1 MQDCARAEQNMKKF
15 VIGIS
20 DESFA
25 TREFWFNAPNGDA
38 RFTRVIW
45 QHGKNGK
52 KKWQKMAKIGNMTK
66 MAKYQP
72 I

>member
-1 MQDCARAEQNMKKF
+1 MKKF

-25 TREFWFNAPNGDA
+25 THEFWFNAPNGDA

-45 QHGKNGK
+45 PETLATCQKWQKNAKNWQYDKNGK
-52 KKWQKMAKIGNMTK
+52 ISADITPKKKGR
-66 MAKYQP
+66 
-72 I
+72 

>member
-1 MQDCARAEQNMKKF
+1 MKKF

-38 RFTRVIW
+38 RFTRRPW
-45 QHGKNGK
+45 QHGK
-52 KKWQKMAKIGNMTK
+52 KMAKIGNMTK

>member
-25 TREFWFNAPNGDA
+25 THEFWFNAPNGDA

-45 QHGKNGK
+45 PETLATWQ
-52 KKWQKMAKIGNMTK
+52 KWQKMAKIGNMTK